1 MRKNYPIL
9 LLALFLLA
17 IAFSVGS
24 CSKKI
29 EDIKKNLVID
39 AMTDGRWLVQ
49 TFTDNDTDI
58 TSQFAS
64 YEFQFYSNGTVTGFK
79 GAEASNGTW
88 VGDPNKLTIYSNFPS
103 ANDTVMRLNETWKI
117 TNNTFTMVEAK
128 PSSGTRLAFLKLIKK
143 P

>member
-9 LLALFLLA
+9 FLALLVAFA
-17 IAFSVGS
+17 IGMGS
-24 CSKKI
+24 CSKKVEEI
-29 EDIKKNLVID
+29 QKNIVVD
-39 AMTDGRWLVQ
+39 AMTGGRWLVQ
-49 TFTDNDTDI
+49 TFTDGDSDI
-58 TSQFAS
+58 TAQFAS

-88 VGDPNKLTIYSNFPS
+88 IGDPNALTIYSNFPA
-103 ANDTVMRLNETWKI
+103 ANDTIMKLNDTWKI

-128 PSSGTRLAFLKLIKK
+128 PSNGTRLAFLKLVKK